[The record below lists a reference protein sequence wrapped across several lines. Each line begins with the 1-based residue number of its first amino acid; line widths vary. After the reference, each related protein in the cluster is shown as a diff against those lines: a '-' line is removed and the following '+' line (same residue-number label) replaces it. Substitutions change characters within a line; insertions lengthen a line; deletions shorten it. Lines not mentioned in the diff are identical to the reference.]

1 MIAVHAVVE
10 ARAVVC
16 LRCGVRAW
24 LMASRSVVKRLTVCV
39 AFACWWGHLLTAS
52 GCHNDIVGDL
62 NEQETREAA
71 EKYLAD
77 HKVVQILEVGFNN
90 VAIVAATA
98 AFAPPHHRRCAVA
111 HRTLCRI

>member
-1 MIAVHAVVE
+1 MAVRPSCPLPCRCIVSRWRQEYPHERVIAVHAVVE

-77 HKVVQILEVGFNN
+77 HKVVQI
-90 VAIVAATA
+90 
-98 AFAPPHHRRCAVA
+98 
-111 HRTLCRI
+111 